1 MLDKEY
7 GLALLSNVIIL
18 PCKKVKPAFQAQL
31 VNDPFGDPALYI
43 EFLFQRRAILFDLG
57 DIHALS
63 PRKLLRLTHIFVS
76 HTHMDHFYGFDYL
89 LRVCLGRAMTIHLYG
104 PAGFID
110 HVGHRLGGY
119 TWNLVE
125 NYSDELVFIAYQW
138 DGGDKMQR
146 ARFCCRKGFV
156 KEALKPVP
164 VIDGL
169 LLNEPGLQVKSAVL
183 DHKIPCLAFLLEEPL
198 HVNVWKNKL
207 DEMGVPKGPW
217 LQELKQAVFEGKADD
232 FPIVAR
238 WCDQKGRHE
247 KHFSLA
253 QLKAKILNM
262 VPGLKIGYVVD
273 ILYNEANLQ
282 VLERLL
288 AGVDWL
294 YIEASFSQEQAASAF
309 EKYHLTAWQAGQIAR
324 RVGAK
329 RMIPFHFSTR
339 YKKEPE
345 RLYQEALLSF
355 GGQTLGAT
363 GNESAARG

>member
-1 MLDKEY
+1 M
-7 GLALLSNVIIL
+7 
-18 PCKKVKPAFQAQL
+18 KPAFQAHL

-43 EFLFQRRAILFDLG
+43 EFLFQRRALLFDLG

-76 HTHMDHFYGFDYL
+76 HAHMDHFYGFDYL

-104 PAGFID
+104 PTGFID
-110 HVGHRLGGY
+110 HVANRLGGY

-125 NYSDELVFIAYQW
+125 NYSDELVFIAHQW
-138 DGGDKMQR
+138 DGGEWLQR
-146 ARFCCRKGFV
+146 ARFRCRKAFV
-156 KEALKPVP
+156 KEGLDPIPVRNN
-164 VIDGL
+164 IL
-169 LLNEPGLQVKSAVL
+169 LDEPGLKVKSTVL

-207 DEMGVPKGPW
+207 DELGLPTGPW
-217 LQELKQAVFEGKADD
+217 LQDLKQAVFQGKPDD
-232 FPIVAR
+232 FPIVVK
-238 WCDQKGRHE
+238 WCDRRGEYEQRYLLGE
-247 KHFSLA
+247 
-253 QLKAKILNM
+253 LKAKILQI

-273 ILYNEANLQ
+273 TLYCEANRQALQ
-282 VLERLL
+282 ALL
-288 AGVDWL
+288 TGVDWL
-294 YIEASFSQEQAASAF
+294 FIEASFSQEEVESAT

-355 GGQTLGAT
+355 GGQTWQVG
-363 GNESAARG
+363 GHESATRG